1 MSVAEIQEA
10 VTRIK
15 DLPAEERIRVS
26 HWAMAELEPEGMY
39 AEFDQAFKAGYYDA
53 VMAETER
60 DYREGRAL
68 DRIY

>member
-10 VTRIK
+10 VSSIK

-26 HWAMAELEPEGMY
+26 RWAMAEIEPESMY
-39 AEFDQAFKAGYYDA
+39 AEFDQAFDAGYYDA
-53 VMAETER
+53 VISETDR

-68 DRIY
+68 DKIY